1 MSGFPPGADEAGGAV
16 VAGAVVVVGGGAVVV
31 LVAAVAAACTTATP
45 TTSSTVAPSSASAT
59 ASGHAPRVRGAWPT
73 YHGDP
78 ARSGVAAGPA
88 LGGVRHDWTSPTLDG
103 DVYAE

>member
-1 MSGFPPGADEAGGAV
+1 MPWRGRTWGA
-16 VAGAVVVVGGGAVVV
+16 VV

-88 LGGVRHDWTSPTLDG
+88 LGGVRHAWASPTLDG
-103 DVYAE
+103 DVYAEPLVVGARVVAAAEDD